1 MKSEICECGHKEDW
15 HSRSTNRCHKCPCK
29 KFKAKEEIIG
39 CGMFDTEN
47 TELARCC
54 GDILFSNKI
63 WLCKE
68 CRKKKYSKNWEKL
81 IDRN

>member
-1 MKSEICECGHKEDW
+1 METKEVEKVMKKG
-15 HSRSTNRCHKCPCK
+15 
-29 KFKAKEEIIG
+29 IG
-39 CGMFDTEN
+39 CEMFDTEN
-47 TELARCC
+47 PELTRSC

-68 CRKKKYSKNWEKL
+68 CRKKKYSKNWEKI

>member
-1 MKSEICECGHKEDW
+1 MK
-15 HSRSTNRCHKCPCK
+15 
-29 KFKAKEEIIG
+29 KEEIIG
-39 CGMFDTEN
+39 CGMFDAEN
-47 TELARCC
+47 PELARCC